1 MSIANR
7 ITLILVIALAS
18 LLVIAGYSLSNAGQA
33 QTRFE
38 YVHINTVPSV
48 KELYDVSQAAQGL
61 RVAVRDY
68 VMSDDA
74 EAASDYEKRINDLSA
89 VIEKGL
95 ATYEKDLIS
104 NDTDKTLLQ
113 ADRAAWSTMNT
124 SLQKLLHRS
133 VGDTTPARAMVSPTS
148 DLTRSSL
155 ELTKNLSDHMNYN
168 WKLFENL
175 RDDNMAQYARSKWLQ
190 IGIFL
195 AVAALLGALG
205 FRLTREIGMRL
216 NRLARFMG
224 EVSTSLDFT
233 SRARIARM
241 DELGRTADAFN
252 KLLDRMQANLKSISD
267 ASQSVAS
274 SATQMATT
282 SRQVATAAHQQS
294 ESASTM
300 AATVEEMTVSVNHV
314 ADRATETNR
323 LVTEAGQLSHAGEA
337 VIDKVSSGIHT
348 ISATVS
354 EAEEQIRALETHSSR
369 IASVVQVIKEVA
381 DQTNLLALN
390 AAIEAARAGE
400 QGRGFAVVADEVRK
414 LAERTS
420 TSTQEINSTVEIMR
434 ESARNA
440 VNAMQGVVDR
450 VSDGVAS
457 ATEANH
463 AIGQIGESSRTA
475 VDMVSEITTAI
486 REQGAATNNIAQQV
500 ERIAQMSEE
509 SSAAATNTAE
519 VARQLNGLASQM
531 QQIIG
536 AYRLDGINYIH

>member
-7 ITLILVIALAS
+7 ITLILVVALAS

-38 YVHINTVPSV
+38 YVHINTIPSI
-48 KELYDVSQAAQGL
+48 KELYEVSQATQGL

-74 EAASDYEKRINDLSA
+74 EAAGDYEKRIADLSTI
-89 VIEKGL
+89 VEKGL
-95 ATYEKDLIS
+95 ATYEKDLLS
-104 NDTDKTLLQ
+104 DDTDKTLLQ
-113 ADRAAWSTMNT
+113 ADRAAWGTMNT

-155 ELTKNLSDHMNYN
+155 ELTKNLSDHMDYN

-175 RDDNMAQYARSKWLQ
+175 RNDNTAQYARSKWLQ

-195 AVAALLGALG
+195 AVAALLGVLG

-282 SRQVATAAHQQS
+282 SHQVATAAHQQS

-414 LAERTS
+414 LAERT
-420 TSTQEINSTVEIMR
+420 TKATNEINQMMAEMR
-434 ESARNA
+434 
-440 VNAMQGVVDR
+440 
-450 VSDGVAS
+450 
-457 ATEANH
+457 
-463 AIGQIGESSRTA
+463 SSK
-475 VDMVSEITTAI
+475 DMVLASINDAVVKVESGVGHASDAGGRMDEITTQAERVGGVVESI
-486 REQGAATNNIAQQV
+486 SGSLAEQTTVTEQIARHVEQIAQRADAASLATQD
-500 ERIAQMSEE
+500 IAGEARSVDD
-509 SSAAATNTAE
+509 
-519 VARQLNGLASQM
+519 VAK
-531 QQIIG
+531 
-536 AYRLDGINYIH
+536 RLKNAMAQFTI